1 MASGRKKYTKDF
13 KTDAVNLYRTSG
25 KSMKEIAEE
34 LGLAEN
40 MLWRWNKDFDDENA
54 FPGNGNPQ
62 EKELYELKKENA
74 ILREEREILK
84 KAIAIFSGKQKL

>member
-1 MASGRKKYTKDF
+1 MTSRKKYTKEF
-13 KTDAVNLYRTSG
+13 KTDAVNLYRASG

-34 LGLAEN
+34 LGIAEN
-40 MLWRWNKDFDDENA
+40 MLWRWHKEIESENA

-62 EKELYELKKENA
+62 DKELFDLKKENA